1 MHKFAKAFT
10 LIELLV
16 VIAIIAIL
24 AAILFPV
31 FAAAKRS
38 AKTTTAVSNSKQIGL
53 AYIMYTNDFDDTM
66 PMQRFWTNNVVWGS
80 WYTWRAAVYPYV
92 KSAPAWLDP
101 NAPSA
106 SNELSGD
113 SANQGDGWNDG
124 DVIQDVCATM
134 AEQYALDHGSN
145 WQADYAIPCPSNIVG
160 NDAATYGVSTAN
172 DIMPMTAA
180 QNPSNLLLMES
191 GRGWWEGLGYWWV
204 EYGLGFTAAEHN
216 AEGDLDI
223 WAPGTGPM
231 AYWHNQGGV
240 YTFFDGHVKRLRAA
254 TTFQTG
260 QNFMWTNPGVLPD
273 SQILALQ
280 QDLIDNFVSNGQ
292 QVY

>member
-1 MHKFAKAFT
+1 MRKFSKGFT

-31 FAAAKRS
+31 FASAKRS
-38 AKTTTAVSNSKQIGL
+38 AKTTVALSNSKQTVL
-53 AYIMYTNDFDDTM
+53 AYLMYTNDNDDMM
-66 PMQRFWTNNVVWGS
+66 PMQRFWTNNVQWS
-80 WYTWRAAVYPYV
+80 TWYTWRAAIYPYV
-92 KSAPAWLDP
+92 KNAGAWLDP
-101 NAPSA
+101 NAPSS

-113 SANQGDGWNDG
+113 SANPGDGWNDG

-134 AEQYALDHGSN
+134 AEQQTLDHGSN
-145 WQADYAIPCPSNIVG
+145 WQADYVIPCTSNLVG
-160 NDAATYGVSTAN
+160 NDAATYGVSSN
-172 DIMPMTAA
+172 NNIMPMTAA
-180 QNPSNLLLMES
+180 QNPANLLLMES

-204 EYGLGFTAAEHN
+204 QYGLGFTAAEHN

-231 AYWHNQGGV
+231 AYWHNQGGI
-240 YTFFDGHVKRLRAA
+240 YSFFDGHVKRLRAA
-254 TTFQTG
+254 QTFQTG

-273 SQILALQ
+273 NQILALQ

>member
-1 MHKFAKAFT
+1 
-10 LIELLV
+10 
-16 VIAIIAIL
+16 
-24 AAILFPV
+24 
-31 FAAAKRS
+31 
-38 AKTTTAVSNSKQIGL
+38 
-53 AYIMYTNDFDDTM
+53 MYTNDYDDMM
-66 PMQRFWTNNVVWGS
+66 PMQRFWTNNVQWS
-80 WYTWRAAVYPYV
+80 TWYTWRAAIYPYV
-92 KSAPAWLDP
+92 KNAGAWLDP
-101 NAPSA
+101 NAPSS

-113 SANQGDGWNDG
+113 SANPADGWNDG

-134 AEQYALDHGSN
+134 AEQQALDHGSN
-145 WQADYAIPCPSNIVG
+145 WQADYAIPCTSNTVG
-160 NDAATYGVSTAN
+160 NDAATYGVSTSN
-172 DIMPMTAA
+172 NIMAMTAA
-180 QNPSNLLLMES
+180 QNPSNLLLTES

-204 EYGLGFTAAEHN
+204 EYGLGFTASEHN

-240 YTFFDGHVKRLRAA
+240 YSFFDGHVKRLRAA
-254 TTFQTG
+254 QTFQTG

-280 QDLIDNFVSNGQ
+280 QDLVDNFVSNGQ